1 MIGVYVHHTSRFE
14 RNTGIQRCVRAT
26 ALALAEQGQAIV
38 PLVWNPERQGLALAS
53 PQALEHLAR
62 WHGPP
67 VEAWTLQPPPPGSWL
82 LVVELLSGPHQPSQA
97 WLRQLAIQRQWRL
110 AAVFHDAI
118 PLGWGGEAAACHRQY
133 MRGLSHYDLVL
144 ANSRTSAQE
153 LGAFWDREYRQHS
166 LPAEPGRLEALPLA
180 EELPGCPRA
189 WPQQPAGN
197 PLRLLCVGSLEPRKN
212 HRGLLKALAW
222 LVAQGQCQVM
232 LQLVGWANDSRVVA
246 MVRRAQAIGLPLH
259 WDGEADDAALRAY
272 YQQADLCV
280 YPSLEE
286 GYGLPVA
293 ESLWLGRPCLSG
305 VNGALAEH
313 AEAGGCVAVDMA
325 SWRALAV
332 ALGQLLHDPEQLV
345 RLQAALSARPLRRWR
360 EYAAAML
367 SLMEA

>member
-1 MIGVYVHHTSRFE
+1 M
-14 RNTGIQRCVRAT
+14 
-26 ALALAEQGQAIV
+26 
-38 PLVWNPERQGLALAS
+38 
-53 PQALEHLAR
+53 
-62 WHGPP
+62 
-67 VEAWTLQPPPPGSWL
+67 
-82 LVVELLSGPHQPSQA
+82 
-97 WLRQLAIQRQWRL
+97 
-110 AAVFHDAI
+110 
-118 PLGWGGEAAACHRQY
+118 
-133 MRGLSHYDLVL
+133 L

-153 LGAFWDREYRQHS
+153 LGAFWDQEHRHDP

-189 WPQQPAGN
+189 WPKQPAGD

-222 LVAQGQCQVM
+222 LVAQGEPQREPHVV

-313 AEAGGCVAVDMA
+313 AEAGGCMAIDMA
-325 SWRALAV
+325 SWRALAL
-332 ALGQLLHDPEQLV
+332 ALAQLLQDPDQLV
-345 RLQAALSARPLRRWR
+345 RLQAELSARPLRSWR